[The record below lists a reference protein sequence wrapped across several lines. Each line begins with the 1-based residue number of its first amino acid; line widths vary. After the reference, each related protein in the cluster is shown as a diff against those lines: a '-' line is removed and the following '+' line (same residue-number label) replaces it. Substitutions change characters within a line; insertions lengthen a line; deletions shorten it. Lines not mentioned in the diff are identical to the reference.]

1 MIQHWIDMLTAAT
14 LGLAGY
20 GLYSAVYG
28 AVDLFR
34 PESLEIWADLTLIV
48 FGLVLTVSAAFV
60 RVLIPGGLALAIG
73 ALLGL
78 EAIAL
83 HNSAHFYGRVL
94 PLPLVVQGAFSASLV
109 LLAYVGERQEV
120 RGRR

>member
-1 MIQHWIDMLTAAT
+1 MLTVAT

-28 AVDLFR
+28 VVDLFR
-34 PESLEIWADLTLIV
+34 PGSLEAWADLTLIV
-48 FGLVLTVSAAFV
+48 FGLALAVSAAFV

-78 EAIAL
+78 EAIAI
-83 HNSAHFYGRVL
+83 HNSAHFHGRVL
-94 PLPLVVQGAFSASLV
+94 LLPLVVQGAFSALLV
-109 LLAYVGERQEV
+109 LLAYVGERREV
-120 RGRR
+120 GGRRQKLGLRS

>member
-1 MIQHWIDMLTAAT
+1 MLTAAT

-34 PESLEIWADLTLIV
+34 PESLDIWADLTLIV

-60 RVLIPGGLALAIG
+60 RVLIPGGLVLAIG

-78 EAIAL
+78 EAIAVY
-83 HNSAHFYGRVL
+83 NSAHFHGRVL
-94 PLPLVVQGAFSASLV
+94 PLPLVVQGGFSALLV
-109 LLAYVGERQEV
+109 LLAYVGERKE
-120 RGRR
+120 